1 LGGVGQFMEARHK
14 QVTIKI
20 EESLANAIV
29 QLAKREKKFASKIM
43 AQLMAEAL
51 DEREDKHFSKISDA
65 VNVESVPLVSHEN
78 AWK

>member
-1 LGGVGQFMEARHK
+1 METRHK
-14 QVTIKI
+14 QVTIQI

-29 QLAKREKKFASKIM
+29 QLAKREKKSAPKIM

-65 VNVESVPLVSHEN
+65 VDVESVPLVSHEN